1 MKHGDDIAALLAEP
15 ENMRTISNATYSS
28 GRLESAMVL
37 VIGDIILDRYTRGE
51 ATRLAPEA
59 PVPVVLM
66 DEAKPEWRLGGAGN
80 VAASIAA
87 LGEKVS
93 LVGPYGRDGH
103 RALRRLCGAAGIEL
117 LGEPQGDAV
126 TTIKTR
132 VVDSSGRLLIRLDSE
147 RRGDWA
153 GTSYLRDILGAVRP
167 DTVVFSDYDK
177 GAWTFDNWRAITSY
191 FELHASGGG
200 PRRLVVDA
208 KRRLEWYE
216 GAGLVKCNK
225 GEWDRFGGDSL
236 CPIDSHAVVTKGKM
250 GLSHGAPPGPGRA
263 GLRRWDDIPATEH
276 DVHDVTGAGDIVAA
290 VIAAGLSRE
299 LPMRRI
305 LESAVEA
312 SSASVTRPM
321 TGVADPTETNLPLGK
336 GGA

>member
-1 MKHGDDIAALLAEP
+1 
-15 ENMRTISNATYSS
+15 MRTISNATYSS

-66 DEAKPEWRLGGAGN
+66 DGAKPEWRLGGAGN
-80 VAASIAA
+80 VAASVAA

-93 LVGPYGRDGH
+93 LAGPYGHDGH
-103 RALRRLCGAAGIEL
+103 RALRRLCDAAGIEL
-117 LGEPQGDAV
+117 LGEPQKSAV

-132 VVDSSGRLLIRLDSE
+132 VVDSSGRLLIRLDNE
-147 RRGDWA
+147 RRDDWA
-153 GTSYLRDILGAVRP
+153 GSRWLRNILDTLRP

-177 GAWTFDNWRAITSY
+177 GCWTFNNWQAITEY
-191 FELHASGGG
+191 FKLHARGGG
-200 PRRLVVDA
+200 LRRLVVDA

-236 CPIDSHAVVTKGKM
+236 CPVDSHVVVTKGKM
-250 GLSHGAPPGPGRA
+250 GLSHGGPPGPGQA
-263 GLRRWDDIPATEH
+263 GLRQWDDISATEH

-290 VIAAGLSRE
+290 VIAVGLSRE
-299 LPMRRI
+299 LPMRQI
-305 LESAVEA
+305 LESAVKA

-321 TGVADPTETNLPLGK
+321 TGVADPAETNLPPGR

>member
-1 MKHGDDIAALLAEP
+1 
-15 ENMRTISNATYSS
+15 MRTISNATYSFE
-28 GRLESAMVL
+28 RLESVMML
-37 VIGDIILDRYTRGE
+37 VIGDIILDKYTRGE

-87 LGEKVS
+87 LGEEVS
-93 LVGPYGRDGH
+93 LVGPYGHDGH
-103 RALRRLCGAAGIEL
+103 RDLRRLCGEAGIEL
-117 LGEPQGDAV
+117 LGKPQKSAV

-147 RRGDWA
+147 RQDDWS
-153 GTSYLRDILGAVRP
+153 GSSCLRKVLETLRP
-167 DTVVFSDYDK
+167 DAVVFSDYDK
-177 GAWTFDNWRAITSY
+177 GCWTFDNWRTITDY
-191 FELHASGGG
+191 FGLRAGGG
-200 PRRLVVDA
+200 GLRKLVVDA

-225 GEWDRFGGDSL
+225 GEWDRFDGDSL
-236 CPIDSHAVVTKGKM
+236 CPVDSHAVVTKGKM
-250 GLSHGAPPGPGRA
+250 GLSHGSPAEA
-263 GLRRWDDIPATEH
+263 GLRQWDDISATEH

-290 VIAAGLSRE
+290 VIAVGLSRE
-299 LPMRRI
+299 LPMRQI
-305 LESAVEA
+305 LESAVKA

-321 TGVADPTETNLPLGK
+321 TGVADPAETGLSPRK
-336 GGA
+336 GEA